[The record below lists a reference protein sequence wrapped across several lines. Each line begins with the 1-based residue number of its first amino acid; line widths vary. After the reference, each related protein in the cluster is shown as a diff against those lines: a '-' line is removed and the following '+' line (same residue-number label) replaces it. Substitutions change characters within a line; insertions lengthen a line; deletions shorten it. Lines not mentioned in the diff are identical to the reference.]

1 MTELHPLLIS
11 YYDEIDP
18 PKRYE
23 HLKEYTEAVGSGM
36 TPADVYRIALFNAR
50 HSAPNAAGLFGIFGK
65 SKARGNNAG
74 SGNDSSVPNPP
85 GELDVFLREIL
96 VMLTIYKNG
105 GPFPKRN
112 RKDVLSSLNT
122 LRLDDR
128 PSRDKEC
135 EEVLYLEMRNA
146 IKRYFFTCQDY
157 SYGRKLLGLGIAK
170 PEERE
175 RLRCFD
181 TWGFSLGLARFLDLT
196 EEMELFCRAANDEY
210 CASVDGVE
218 SLESAYKKL
227 GGTEKKR

>member
-112 RKDVLSSLNT
+112 RKRHWENSKSSMTNAGKS
-122 LRLDDR
+122 
-128 PSRDKEC
+128 SRRC
-135 EEVLYLEMRNA
+135 ITRTWNSWTGAPGLPR
-146 IKRYFFTCQDY
+146 
-157 SYGRKLLGLGIAK
+157 RK
-170 PEERE
+170 
-175 RLRCFD
+175 
-181 TWGFSLGLARFLDLT
+181 
-196 EEMELFCRAANDEY
+196 
-210 CASVDGVE
+210 
-218 SLESAYKKL
+218 
-227 GGTEKKR
+227 